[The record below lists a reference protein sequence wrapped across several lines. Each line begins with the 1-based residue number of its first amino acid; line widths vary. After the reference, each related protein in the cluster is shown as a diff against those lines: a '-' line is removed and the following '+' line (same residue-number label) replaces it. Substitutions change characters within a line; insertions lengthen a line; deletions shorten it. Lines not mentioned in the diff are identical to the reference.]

1 MTAEQERTEI
11 NSADVLPCWSCKG
24 PVAAMALFCETCEAV
39 QPPRPVD
46 AFARFGLE
54 PSFDIEI
61 ASLEPLYFNLQRRL
75 HPDRFVSK
83 GPKER
88 ALSQSQA
95 ASLNKDFET
104 LKDPVSRATALLE
117 KGGHFIHPEGCN
129 TVSDP
134 VLLMEVMETREALGE
149 AETPEEIARIESRAH
164 RDMETCLEELS
175 GAFAAND
182 LDVADRLNTRLKYL
196 VKLEDEVRARKF
208 APKAMA

>member
-1 MTAEQERTEI
+1 MTAEQEKPEI
-11 NSADVLPCWSCKG
+11 HLADILPCWSCKG
-24 PVAAMALFCETCEAV
+24 PVAGTALFCQTCEAV
-39 QPPRPVD
+39 QPPRQVD

-54 PSFDIEI
+54 PTFDIEI
-61 ASLEPLYFNLQRRL
+61 GSLEPLYFNLQRRL

-83 GPKER
+83 GPKEH

-104 LKDPVSRATALLE
+104 LKDPVRRATALLE
-117 KGGHFIHPEGCN
+117 NGGHLIHPEGCN

-134 VLLMEVMETREALGE
+134 ILLMEVMEMREALGE
-149 AETPEEIARIESRAH
+149 AETPEEIARIESLTR
-164 RDMETCLEELS
+164 RDMDDCLKELS
-175 GAFAAND
+175 SAFAADD

-196 VKLEDEVRARKF
+196 VKLDDEVRARKF